1 MKTTSHFDERSEVA
15 DLYIKRLSPL
25 KAFFKLVNALEIAI
39 SHKCAKGEIIRKEGN
54 ILIYLYSG
62 TPGSGKSLHSI
73 KDIKFKLTHG
83 GNVICNFPF
92 AIDKLGAKMNG
103 KYVYK
108 DNKELTVDFLKE
120 FAYKNHVKGKESQTL
135 IVIDE
140 CQSLFNPRDFA
151 RSDRRNFNDFFS
163 LHRHLG
169 YNVILITQND
179 RLIDRQIRCLI
190 EYQVKHRKINNFKT
204 IGKLL
209 PVKVFACISYWYG
222 VNEKLDCEFL
232 IYSKKL
238 SMFYDSYALFDS
250 FRDKENERLSLDP
263 KVDVD
268 IISEKVEEIE
278 IKNISKFIIL
288 KENITRYFNKIFNKK
303 KVEVL

>member
-1 MKTTSHFDERSEVA
+1 M
-15 DLYIKRLSPL
+15 
-25 KAFFKLVNALEIAI
+25 
-39 SHKCAKGEIIRKEGN
+39 
-54 ILIYLYSG
+54 IYLYSG
-62 TPGSGKSLHSI
+62 TPGSGKSLHAI
-73 KDIKFKLTHG
+73 KDIKFKLTHS

-92 AIDKLGAKMNG
+92 ASEKLGEKLNG
-103 KYVYK
+103 KYIYK
-108 DNKELTVDFLKE
+108 DNNELTVEFLKE
-120 FAYKNHVKGKESQTL
+120 FAYKNHVKGKEGQTL

-151 RSDRRNFNDFFS
+151 RGDRRVFNDFFS
-163 LHRHLG
+163 LHRHMG
-169 YNVILITQND
+169 FNVILITQND

-190 EYQVKHRKINNFKT
+190 EYQVKHRKINNFKI

-250 FRDKENERLSLDP
+250 FRDKEDKKKED
-263 KVDVD
+263 
-268 IISEKVEEIE
+268 
-278 IKNISKFIIL
+278 IKNLFIGPMPLEDSPEELEKIKGGFIVKIL
-288 KENITRYFNKIFNKK
+288 KRIWLFLDTEITIKNKK
-303 KVEVL
+303 IYIKKVN